1 MKRNWQTIGA
11 LAAVVASG
19 GLSAP
24 AAVAQDEVIEEIVTV
39 GTRSAKPRSA
49 SDSPVPV
56 DVLAGDDFNNLGG
69 TADIT
74 DNMKANVPS
83 FNATPATGDGSA
95 FIRPTSLRGTAADQT
110 LVLING
116 KRRHRSALIQFL
128 APAAG
133 AGAHASDIGMIPG
146 IGIERVEVLR
156 DGASSQ
162 YGSDA
167 IAGVVNFVMKDDSEG
182 GQVQVQYGQFFEGEE
197 SVKVSGNIGLPAGP
211 NGFINISG
219 EYIDN
224 EALSRG
230 LQRPD
235 AQALIDAGVSEVG
248 QDAPFGDA
256 PLVQS
261 WGRPETSGG
270 RLFINSGFEIS
281 DTAMLYARLPQCC
294 MHDSVL
300 PIRRAGIDSSIAT
313 RRRTRPSPVSFRSGR
328 VVRPAPLMMGIQ
340 THHWKR

>member
-1 MKRNWQTIGA
+1 MKLIQEAIKMKRNWQTIAA
-11 LAAVVASG
+11 LAAVVTSAGLASQV
-19 GLSAP
+19 
-24 AAVAQDEVIEEIVTV
+24 AVAQAADDDAYEEIVTV

-49 SDSPVPV
+49 ADSTVPI
-56 DVLAGDDFNNLGG
+56 DVISGDEFNNLGG

-74 DNMKANVPS
+74 DNMKASVPS

-116 KRRHRSALIQFL
+116 KRRHRSALVQFL

-133 AGAHASDIGMIPG
+133 AGAHAPDIGMIPG
-146 IGIERVEVLR
+146 IGIKSVEVLR

-167 IAGVVNFVMKDDSEG
+167 IAGVINFVMKDASEG
-182 GQVQVQYGQFFEGEE
+182 GQVQVQYGQFFEDEE
-197 SVKVSGNIGLPAGP
+197 SVKVSGNIGLPAGE
-211 NGFINISG
+211 NGFINISA

-235 AQALIDAGVSEVG
+235 AQALIDSGVTEVG

-261 WGRPETSGG
+261 WGRRNKRWT
-270 RLFINSGFEIS
+270 FI
-281 DTAMLYARLPQCC
+281 
-294 MHDSVL
+294 H
-300 PIRRAGIDSSIAT
+300 
-313 RRRTRPSPVSFRSGR
+313 
-328 VVRPAPLMMGIQ
+328 
-340 THHWKR
+340 